1 MGTGNTK
8 QREKTVRALPGTHE
22 LVVAT
27 ALRHAS
33 PGRRALDL
41 GTGSGALAERLRAA
55 GFDVTAANVNS
66 YFELDSEF
74 LQIDLNDPTFDRRF
88 EPGFDLVTSVEVIEH
103 LENPTAFLR
112 SIERLLKPDGVVI
125 LTTPNVENV
134 AARIK
139 YFLYGEIRAMDKAAP
154 QHITPIHLDLFVRQ
168 VIPRTGLNLV
178 EHFVHPRGDFP
189 LTGRRYFIPLFWA
202 VMPFVK
208 GPALTGD
215 SNVFVLRKRSLGT
228 LRG

>member
-8 QREKTVRALPGTHE
+8 QSERTVRAVPGTHE

-27 ALRHAS
+27 ALRHT
-33 PGRRALDL
+33 PHGGRALDL
-41 GTGSGALAERLRAA
+41 GAGSGALTERLQGA
-55 GFDVTAANVNS
+55 GFHVTAADVTN

-74 LQIDLNDPTFDRRF
+74 LQIDLNDPTFDRHF
-88 EPGFDLVTSVEVIEH
+88 DPGFDLITSVEVIEH
-103 LENPTAFLR
+103 LENPTGFLR
-112 SIERLLKPDGVVI
+112 CIERLLKPDGVVI
-125 LTTPNVENV
+125 VTTPNVENV

-139 YFLYGEIRAMDKAAP
+139 YFWRGEIRTMDKAAP
-154 QHITPIHLDLFVRQ
+154 EHITPIHLDLFVRQ
-168 VIPRTGLNLV
+168 VIPRTGLRLV

-208 GPALTGD
+208 GVALTGD
-215 SNVFVLRKRSLGT
+215 SNVFVLRKSSSGSS
-228 LRG
+228 RG